1 MKKLASN
8 QFLKWSNIKERKRKK
23 KLKEMKLKEKKTM
36 DEGENSE
43 VARMGRTEHLYIAV
57 GASRP

>member
-1 MKKLASN
+1 MLS
-8 QFLKWSNIKERKRKK
+8 IGG
-23 KLKEMKLKEKKTM
+23 EMGRKLKEKKTM

>member
-23 KLKEMKLKEKKTM
+23 KLKEMKLKEKKPKKVIVSDQNTM
-36 DEGENSE
+36 RIIVE
-43 VARMGRTEHLYIAV
+43 VNHGRVPST
-57 GASRP
+57 